1 MKHGSKGIYVMDCGE
16 GARVGSR
23 VQPNGVEHGSTMSSR
38 GWSRECLVVGGQRG
52 RGAMVVVVVVVVV
65 VVMGG
70 W

>member
-52 RGAMVVVVVVVVV
+52 RGAMVVVV
-65 VVMGG
+65 MGG